1 MAPFVTY
8 RVHYRCSSWSRIL
21 RARGGHSSYI
31 ATMGSGGWGGGGCHH
46 RPLFEHL
53 SSHIFSEQ
61 TERWENR
68 VGRSD
73 GPIGSYWTSH
83 GVSTIC
89 YVAANTQIQMF
100 MESGQGNDCLYETGW
115 FYGQFSALQA
125 NLAILIVICLTT
137 KWFYFSTQLWNDVQ
151 PTATG

>member
-1 MAPFVTY
+1 MRANGARIAAFGTDLVSTSTVGKNHRALTPVAPFVM
-8 RVHYRCSSWSRIL
+8 
-21 RARGGHSSYI
+21 YI
-31 ATMGSGGWGGGGCHH
+31 SHH
-46 RPLFEHL
+46 C
-53 SSHIFSEQ
+53 SEQ

-137 KWFYFSTQLWNDVQ
+137 KCFYFSTQLWNDVQ